1 MAQYEH
7 SDWQGSTGG
16 TPWMQRALIGLFRI
30 IPVRLSYALMALVIP
45 FYMLFDRRGFRA
57 SYRFFRHRLG
67 RSALHSLLS
76 VYANEFR
83 LGQVVLDRFAIYA
96 GKPFKVEVDDMPLYE
111 RLSAGEPGFLQ
122 VSSHVGNY
130 EVAGYLLHADYK
142 RIYALVFSGE
152 TETVMAQ
159 RARMFDRANIEM
171 VPVSAD
177 MSHLYTLNNALSDGA
192 VVSMPG
198 DRIFGS
204 QKSFTCDFLGAPA
217 RFPAGPFVMA
227 AGRSVAMVAVF
238 VMKEAARRYRIFIRQ
253 AGAALDPALPSRAR
267 AQAMAA
273 EYAAQ
278 LEAVVRR
285 YPTQWYNFYD
295 FWQ

>member
-1 MAQYEH
+1 M
-7 SDWQGSTGG
+7 
-16 TPWMQRALIGLFRI
+16 IGMFRY
-30 IPVRLSYALMALVIP
+30 IPLRLSYALMALVIP

-57 SYRFFRHRLG
+57 SYRFFRRRLG
-67 RSALHSLLS
+67 RSALHALSS

-83 LGQVVLDRFAIYA
+83 LGQVVIDRFAMYA
-96 GKPFKVEVDDMPLYE
+96 GKRFEVVSDDMPLYE
-111 RLSAGEPGFLQ
+111 RLAAGEPGFLQ

-130 EVAGYLLHADYK
+130 EMAGYLLHADYK
-142 RIYALVFSGE
+142 RIYALVFPGE
-152 TETVMAQ
+152 TETVMTQ

-171 VPVSAD
+171 VPVSPD
-177 MSHLYTLNNALSDGA
+177 MSHLFTLNNALSEGNI
-192 VVSMPG
+192 VSMPG

-204 QKSFTCDFLGAPA
+204 RKSFTCDFLGAPA
-217 RFPAGPFVMA
+217 RFPAGPFMMA
-227 AGRSVAMVAVF
+227 AGRSIPVLAIF
-238 VMKEAARRYRIFIRQ
+238 VMKEAVRRYRIFIRQ
-253 AGAALDPALPSRAR
+253 AGADLDAALPSRVR

-273 EYAAQ
+273 EYAAR

>member
-1 MAQYEH
+1 
-7 SDWQGSTGG
+7 
-16 TPWMQRALIGLFRI
+16 MQRALIGMFRF
-30 IPVRLSYALMALVIP
+30 IPVRLSYALMALAIP
-45 FYMLFDRRGFRA
+45 FYMLFDRRGYRA

-67 RSALHSLLS
+67 RSRLHAFVS

-96 GKPFKVEVDDMPLYE
+96 GRHFDVDVEDMPLYE
-111 RLSAGEPGFLQ
+111 HMAAGEPGFLQ

-130 EVAGYLLHADYK
+130 EIAGYLLRAVHK

-152 TETVMAQ
+152 TETVMTQ

-177 MSHLYTLNNALSDGA
+177 MSHLYTLNNALSDGSI
-192 VVSMPG
+192 VSMPG

-204 QKSFTCDFLGAPA
+204 QKSFACDFFGAPA

-227 AGRSVAMVAVF
+227 AGRSVPMLAVF
-238 VMKEAARRYRIFIRQ
+238 VMKEAARRYRIIIRQ
-253 AGAALDPALPSRAR
+253 VDAALDQALPSRAR
-267 AQAMAA
+267 AQAMA
-273 EYAAQ
+273 EDYAAQ
-278 LEAVVRR
+278 LETVVRR